1 MRVNGARWPSVYGVS
16 STSVLTQSH
25 SPEPKVSGA
34 QWGALISLLL
44 GLSMIVIDGSVV
56 NVLLPDMVVDLNLNS
71 TDVLWVN
78 AIYSLVFAAF
88 LIPIGLLADRYGRRR
103 LFLLGTA
110 IFAIASVGAGSASG
124 AAPLIGFRAVQAIGA
139 SMMMPSSVAIIN
151 VMFTGRQR
159 AVAFGLWG
167 AVFGGAAALGPLLG
181 GWLTESYSWRWAF
194 FINVPVAIVSA
205 ILVLKFVRESRIPN
219 VESLDPVGVV
229 LSVSGLSLIVF
240 ALIEGDTY
248 GWWHALKPFSVGPW
262 QYDGRLSIVPIAIL
276 TGLTLVGLLILWS
289 AHRSRIGR
297 TALIDLSLFSIR
309 RYGYGNVVALV
320 VSLGEFGILFVL
332 PLWMQSVAGFEPLET
347 GVVLTALAA
356 GSLVSGAAARHL
368 AAGIGPTR
376 TVRLGM
382 LLEIIGIVGVGI
394 VLSPERS
401 PWWMTIPLFVYG
413 IGLGLASAQLTSVVL
428 EDVPPEKS
436 GRASAMTS
444 TFRQLGSALGSAI
457 LGAVLFAGLGYFTT
471 QDLQS
476 VSNLP
481 PDKQA
486 QVVESVKGS
495 AGQSIRQ
502 LETIPELATEVTAAK
517 QGYSQAARDTAFLAA
532 IFVLFGLLVSY
543 GLPKD
548 ELGDPASAA
557 EDSTSDEPS
566 GGNGEQPAAAS
577 IS

>member
-1 MRVNGARWPSVYGVS
+1 MGVS
-16 STSVLTQSH
+16 TTQAVI
-25 SPEPKVSGA
+25 PQQPAEPKVTGA

-103 LFLLGTA
+103 LFLIGTA
-110 IFAIASVGAGSASG
+110 VFAIASVGAGSAT
-124 AAPLIGFRAVQAIGA
+124 AAGPLIGFRAVQAVGA

-181 GWLTESYSWRWAF
+181 GWLTESFSWRWAF
-194 FINVPVAIVSA
+194 FINVPVAIVSS
-205 ILVLKFVRESRIPN
+205 ILVLKYVRESRIRD

-229 LSVSGLSLIVF
+229 LSVSGLSMIVF

-248 GWWHALKPFSVGPW
+248 GWWYALKPFTVGPW
-262 QYDGRLSIVPIAIL
+262 QYDGRISIVPIAII
-276 TGLTLVGLLILWS
+276 TGLVLVGLLVLWS

-297 TALIDLSLFSIR
+297 TALIDLSLFAIP
-309 RYGYGNVVALV
+309 RYGFGNVVALV

-332 PLWMQSVAGFEPLET
+332 PLWMQSVAGFAPLET

-382 LLEIIGIVGVGI
+382 FLEIIGIVGVGI
-394 VLSPERS
+394 VLAPDRS

-444 TFRQLGSALGSAI
+444 TFRQLGSALGSAV

-476 VSNLP
+476 VSSLP
-481 PDKQA
+481 PEKQA

-502 LETIPELATEVTAAK
+502 LETIPELATEVQAAK
-517 QGYSQAARDTAFLAA
+517 EGYSRAARDTAFLAA
-532 IFVLFGLLVSY
+532 LFVLFGLLVSY

-548 ELGDPASAA
+548 EPGDRAEVADDAVAPDAGKGEHSAA
-557 EDSTSDEPS
+557 E
-566 GGNGEQPAAAS
+566 S

>member
-1 MRVNGARWPSVYGVS
+1 MNPGYWPSVFRV
-16 STSVLTQSH
+16 STSPVVTQPQPSE
-25 SPEPKVSGA
+25 SSVSGA

-56 NVLLPDMVVDLNLNS
+56 NVLLPDMVVDLGLNS

-78 AIYSLVFAAF
+78 AIYSLIFAAF

-103 LFLLGTA
+103 LFLMGTA
-110 IFAIASVGAGSASG
+110 IFAIASLGAGAATSAT
-124 AAPLIGFRAVQAIGA
+124 PLIGFRAIQAVGA
-139 SMMMPSSVAIIN
+139 SMMLPSSVAIIN
-151 VMFTGRQR
+151 VMFTGRNR

-181 GWLTESYSWRWAF
+181 GWLTESFSWRWAF
-194 FINVPVAIVSA
+194 FINVPVAIISS
-205 ILVLKFVRESRIPN
+205 ILVLKFVRESRIPD

-229 LSVSGLSLIVF
+229 LSVSGLSMIVF

-248 GWWHALKPFSVGPW
+248 GWWYALKPFSAGPW
-262 QYDGRLSIVPIAIL
+262 QYDGRISIVPIAIL
-276 TGLTLVGLLILWS
+276 TGLVLVGLLVLWS

-297 TALIDLSLFSIR
+297 TALIDLSLFAIP
-309 RYGYGNVVALV
+309 RYGFGNVVALV

-332 PLWMQSVAGFEPLET
+332 PLWMQSVAGFEPLQT
-347 GVVLTALAA
+347 GLVLTALAV
-356 GSLVSGAAARHL
+356 GSLVSGGAARHL
-368 AAGIGPTR
+368 AAAIGPTR

-394 VLSPERS
+394 VLAPDRS

-444 TFRQLGSALGSAI
+444 TFRQLGSALGSAV

-476 VSNLP
+476 VSSLP
-481 PDKQA
+481 PEQQA
-486 QVVESVKGS
+486 KVVESVKGS

-517 QGYSQAARDTAFLAA
+517 EGYSQAARDTAFLAA
-532 IFVLFGLLVSY
+532 LFVLFGLLVSF

-548 ELGDPASAA
+548 EQGDPAAV
-557 EDSTSDEPS
+557 EEPHDSGT
-566 GGNGEQPAAAS
+566 GKGEHSAAAS

>member
-1 MRVNGARWPSVYGVS
+1 MHGAQCPSVYRV
-16 STSVLTQSH
+16 STSTLAPQSPA
-25 SPEPKVSGA
+25 PESKVTGA

-56 NVLLPDMVVDLNLNS
+56 NVLLPDMVVDLGLNS

-103 LFLLGTA
+103 LFLIGTA
-110 IFAIASVGAGSASG
+110 IFALASLGAGSSTG
-124 AAPLIGFRAVQAIGA
+124 ATQLIAFRAVQAVGA
-139 SMMMPSSVAIIN
+139 SMMLPSSVAIIN

-181 GWLTESYSWRWAF
+181 GWLTESFSWRWAF
-194 FINVPVAIVSA
+194 FINVPVAIISSL
-205 ILVLKFVRESRIPN
+205 LVLKYVRESRVSD

-229 LSVSGLSLIVF
+229 LSVSGLSMIVF

-248 GWWHALKPFSVGPW
+248 GWWNAIKPFSAGPW
-262 QYDGRLSIVPIAIL
+262 QYDGRISIVPIAIL
-276 TGLTLVGLLILWS
+276 TGLVLVGLLILWS
-289 AHRSRIGR
+289 AHRSRIGK
-297 TALIDLSLFSIR
+297 TALIDLSLFAIP
-309 RYGYGNVVALV
+309 RYGFGNVVALV

-332 PLWMQSVAGFEPLET
+332 PLWMQSVAGFEPLQT

-356 GSLVSGAAARHL
+356 GSLFSGAAARHL
-368 AAGIGPTR
+368 AAAIGPTR

-382 LLEIIGIVGVGI
+382 LLEIIGIIGVGI
-394 VLSPERS
+394 VLSPDRS

-444 TFRQLGSALGSAI
+444 TFRQLGSALGSAV

-476 VSNLP
+476 VSTLSTEQ
-481 PDKQA
+481 QA
-486 QVVESVKGS
+486 KVVESVKGS

-502 LETIPELATEVTAAK
+502 LEEIPELATEVTAAK
-517 QGYSQAARDTAFLAA
+517 DGYSRAARDTAFLAA
-532 IFVLFGLLVSY
+532 LFVLFGLLVSF

-548 ELGDPASAA
+548 EPGDPAAVDD
-557 EDSTSDEPS
+557 EESDQPYD
-566 GGNGEQPAAAS
+566 GNGEQPAAAS